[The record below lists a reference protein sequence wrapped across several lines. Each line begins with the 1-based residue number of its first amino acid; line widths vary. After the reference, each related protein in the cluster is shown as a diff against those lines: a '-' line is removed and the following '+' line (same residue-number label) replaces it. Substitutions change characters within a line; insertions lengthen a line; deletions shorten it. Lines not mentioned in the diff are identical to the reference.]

1 MNITENIDY
10 ITKHLSEGDILC
22 QIAEEASELAKAA
35 LKLKRAIEG
44 TNPTPVTKKEAWENL
59 MEEHS
64 DIELCY
70 WITEMMFK
78 DMPKEDLSGE
88 ILINKADRWCQRL
101 KNAKG
106 GANHDS

>member
-44 TNPTPVTKKEAWENL
+44 TNPTPVTKKEAIENL
-59 MEEHS
+59 VEEIA
-64 DIELCY
+64 DINLC
-70 WITEMMFK
+70 IDIIETKF
-78 DMPKEDLSGE
+78 DDGFPLDLE
-88 ILINKADRWCQRL
+88 IETIIIKADRWCKRL
-101 KNAKG
+101 KSAKG
-106 GANHDS
+106 GASK